1 MTDAHYP
8 LPADDADDLPRTL
21 RRQREE
27 MDARRAGAAAYGIPE
42 PTMPATAADDGN
54 LPGGVTVRRLDI
66 PFLHLAGFFLKA
78 VLAAIPALILLGLIL
93 WGVGHVLQ
101 VYFPQLLKMQILI
114 WFPNNP

>member
-27 MDARRAGAAAYGIPE
+27 MDARRAGASAYGIPE
-42 PTMPATAADDGN
+42 PTMPATAADDGS
-54 LPGGVTVRRLDI
+54 PGGVTVRRLDI
-66 PFLHLAGFFLKA
+66 PFLHLVGFFLKA

>member
-1 MTDAHYP
+1 MTDANYP

-27 MDARRAGAAAYGIPE
+27 MDARRAGASTYGIPE
-42 PTMPATAADDGN
+42 PTLPAATADDGR
-54 LPGGVTVRRLDI
+54 LSDGVTVGRLDI

-93 WGVGHVLQ
+93 WAVGHVLQ
-101 VYFPQLLKMQILI
+101 IYFPQLLKMQILI